1 MDKLNERNPIRG
13 GVNYDDSNIC
23 GIDTIRNN
31 NSNKWNYKK

>member
-1 MDKLNERNPIRG
+1 MNGAPSGG

-31 NSNKWNYKK
+31 SSNK

>member
-1 MDKLNERNPIRG
+1 MNGAPSG

-31 NSNKWNYKK
+31 SSNK

>member
-1 MDKLNERNPIRG
+1 MNGAPSG

-31 NSNKWNYKK
+31 NSNK